1 MNRRVERRLP
11 SIVKSSWGEAAGLLT
26 RWLGNAERI
35 DRLMEGLPPGLSG
48 PERARC
54 QRLVYGV
61 VRHAG
66 RLEAALRRRMAHLPR
81 FETRAIL
88 FLAGFELLEEGG
100 DDPGKAARIVHHAV
114 EQAKVRASA
123 AEARLVNAVARRL
136 AEDLAAQPPPP
147 EGAPAAALAEFY
159 SHPEWLV
166 RRWLGR
172 FGPGPTRALLEWNQ
186 RPAPV
191 YARWRDAAETPPW
204 LQPTKWRD
212 YFEVEHGHGE
222 ELEALLAAGK
232 AYVQDPATRLA
243 VELLAPQGGEQ
254 VLDACAAPGGKA
266 LLVADTMA
274 RGLVVALDL
283 PGERQGH
290 LRENAAKARGARIVC
305 AEGDIRRPPA
315 GWRSEAP
322 LPREFAAVLLD
333 APCTNTGV
341 MRHRIDVKWRLQE
354 GDFGRH
360 AGQQLALLEAAAR
373 CVAPGGRLVYSTCSI
388 DPEENED
395 VVERFLAGAGKSFR
409 LEAQRLARP
418 WEDGHD
424 GAGVFRLIH
433 ASGNSTA
440 GVSAG
445 RG

>member
-1 MNRRVERRLP
+1 
-11 SIVKSSWGEAAGLLT
+11 
-26 RWLGNAERI
+26 
-35 DRLMEGLPPGLSG
+35 MEGVPPALQGA
-48 PERARC
+48 ERARC

-66 RLEAALRRRMAHLPR
+66 RLEAALRRRVSHLPR

-88 FLAGFELLEEGG
+88 YLAGFELLEEGG
-100 DDPGKAARIVHHAV
+100 SDAGKAARIVHHAV
-114 EQAKVRASA
+114 EQAKSRASA

-136 AEDLAAQPPPP
+136 AEDLGAQLPPP
-147 EGAPAAALAEFY
+147 EGAPAAQLADYY

-172 FGPGPTRALLEWNQ
+172 FGAGPTRALLEWNQ

-191 YARWRDAAETPPW
+191 HVRWRDPAETPAW
-204 LQPTKWRD
+204 LKPTPWRD
-212 YFEVEHGHGE
+212 YFEVEHGHAA
-222 ELEALLAAGK
+222 ELEGLLAAGRL
-232 AYVQDPATRLA
+232 YVQDPATRLA
-243 VELLAPQGGEQ
+243 AELLGPRGGED

-266 LLVADTMA
+266 LLLADAMG

-283 PGERQGH
+283 PGERQER
-290 LRENAAKARGARIVC
+290 LRENAAKARGTRIVC
-305 AEGDIRRPPA
+305 AAGDVRRPPSR
-315 GWRSEAP
+315 WRAEAP
-322 LPREFAAVLLD
+322 IPEAYAAVLLD

-341 MRHRIDVKWRLQE
+341 MRHRVDVKWRLQE

-360 AGQQLALLEAAAR
+360 AGQQRALLEAAAR

-395 VVERFLAGAGKSFR
+395 VVEAFLSGEGKSFR
-409 LEAQRLARP
+409 LEAQRIARP

-424 GAGVFRLIH
+424 GAGVFRLRR
-433 ASGNSTA
+433 
-440 GVSAG
+440 V
-445 RG
+445 